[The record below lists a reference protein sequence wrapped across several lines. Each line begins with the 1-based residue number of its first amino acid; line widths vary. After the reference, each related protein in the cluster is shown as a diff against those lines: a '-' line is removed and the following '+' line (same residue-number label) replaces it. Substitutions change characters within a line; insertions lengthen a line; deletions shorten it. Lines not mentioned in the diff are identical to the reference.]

1 MTDRPHRVQLRRV
14 KDWRMPENTVSVARP
29 SRWGNPY
36 NVDRLRRGLVGALEW
51 SGNPSLDLY
60 QVWVRSELPLVE
72 TKDLAAELAVEL
84 FRRLCAR
91 FAEADPDGY
100 EAWLAA
106 LRGKNLACY
115 CPLDQPCHADVL
127 LELAN
132 ADKGGEDVP

>member
-1 MTDRPHRVQLRRV
+1 
-14 KDWRMPENTVSVARP
+14 MPPDTMSVARP

-36 NVDRLRRGLVGALEW
+36 TVEKVRRGLTGAFDW

-60 QVWVRSELPLVE
+60 KVWSRGSAPTLKVD
-72 TKDLAAELAVEL
+72 DLAARMAVEL

-91 FAEADPDGY
+91 FAEADPEGY
-100 EAWLAA
+100 RAWLAP

-115 CPLDQPCHADVL
+115 CPLDRPCHADVL

-132 ADKGGEDVP
+132 IGEEAA

>member
-1 MTDRPHRVQLRRV
+1 MPERIQLRRV
-14 KDWRMPENTVSVARP
+14 KGWTMPPNTKSVARP

-36 NVDRLRRGLVGALEW
+36 NVDKLRRGLVGSLDW
-51 SGNPSLDLY
+51 SGNSSLDLY
-60 QVWVRSELPLVE
+60 QVWLDSEPPFIE

-91 FAEADPDGY
+91 FAEADPGGY
-100 EAWLAA
+100 RAWLAP

-115 CPLDQPCHADVL
+115 CPLAHPDGRRRPCHADVL

-132 ADKGGEDVP
+132 D